1 MKVLPINN
9 NYQNNTNF
17 KGTVSKSVVKYLN
30 EVRFDAL
37 NKPKSFF
44 GDLSEKITTETYTE
58 TKNMIEG
65 IMSKLNDFMA
75 KTHPK
80 TKISIFDFA
89 PNRSIRFENS
99 DLNTFVQGA
108 HFWLIGSEEE
118 YGTVNDKGTIFLKD
132 PKLKSFERASS
143 HTFEELA
150 RFDEYTTELTE
161 KINPKAIDGAIF
173 DSKAIE
179 VVKKAEETAPKNR
192 FENRLAFNHLDRLAS
207 KFHREPIYT
216 EQFKIIQSLAIKLQ
230 EESAKSPIEQ
240 SKEELKSLKIK

>member
-1 MKVLPINN
+1 MKINSISN
-9 NYQNNTNF
+9 CYQNKTNF
-17 KGTVSKSVVKYLN
+17 KGTVDKSVVRYLD
-30 EVRFDAL
+30 EVRYDAL
-37 NKPKSFF
+37 NKTNSFF
-44 GDLSEKITTETYTE
+44 ESKKVLTADFEKV
-58 TKNMIEG
+58 KPLIEG

-80 TKISIFDFA
+80 TKISLFDFA

-173 DSKAIE
+173 DSKAID

-192 FENRLAFNHLDRLAS
+192 FENRKAFNNLDKLAP
-207 KFHREPIYT
+207 KFGREPIYT
-216 EQFKIIQSLAIKLQ
+216 EQFHIIQALAYKMQ
-230 EESAKSPIEQ
+230 EERAKNPIEQ
-240 SKEELKSLKIK
+240 SKEELKNLKIK